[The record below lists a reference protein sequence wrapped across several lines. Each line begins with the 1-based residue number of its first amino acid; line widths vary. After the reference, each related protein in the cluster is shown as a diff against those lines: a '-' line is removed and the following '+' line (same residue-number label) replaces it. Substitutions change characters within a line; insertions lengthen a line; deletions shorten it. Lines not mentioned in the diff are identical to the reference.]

1 MLTSNWISVSF
12 ADPIKNNPPS
22 NCQHCD
28 QPSTMSRHSRIYC
41 PISRACESRHERA
54 RSPEPPTYGSY
65 FWRVASDSDDSYR
78 RVRNWSQ
85 DCKCHCCPH
94 NPSEPSPYSTR
105 RDYSQHGRTYSYSS
119 GTSSSER
126 RRDRDSYTPLLP
138 TPILKR
144 DNYRYDSSLRSSSYS
159 PSRIRLYVT
168 DNMHCELGRHHGQEF
183 SISVLP
189 RATAEDIMDA
199 LIPNPSRH
207 RIIVHWRSSS
217 KSSNGTGSEEL
228 TDKLPL
234 WEISQYARHLEL
246 RRCSRQGEKKRV
258 HWAI

>member
-1 MLTSNWISVSF
+1 
-12 ADPIKNNPPS
+12 
-22 NCQHCD
+22 
-28 QPSTMSRHSRIYC
+28 MSRYFTTYY
-41 PISRACESRHERA
+41 PISPKGECRRERA

-78 RVRNWSQ
+78 RVRNWSE
-85 DCKCHCCPH
+85 DCKCNCCPH
-94 NPSEPSPYSTR
+94 NFSESSLYSNR
-105 RDYSQHGRTYSYSS
+105 RDYSQRGRTYSYSS
-119 GTSSSER
+119 GTSCSER
-126 RRDRDSYTPLLP
+126 RRERNSYTPPPP

-168 DNMHCELGRHHGQEF
+168 DNTHCELGRHHGQEF

-207 RIIVHWRSSS
+207 RIIVHWRASLSGGNRTS
-217 KSSNGTGSEEL
+217 SEEL
-228 TDKLPL
+228 TDTLPL
-234 WEISQYARHLEL
+234 WKISQYASHLEL
-246 RRCSRQGEKKRV
+246 QRCAGQGEKKRV
-258 HWAI
+258 HWAV